1 MEAIRP
7 HGLSSRTVIHFP
19 SYDQNSGGKRLKSK
33 QNNGAAPM
41 ILVQIAL
48 CLILAS
54 RLTSVQSCGSGKI
67 VFGSTATAASGIKR
81 VSLLWQR
88 LMPRSVVITGQPGIG
103 VFLSSVTSCALSN
116 NPSCE
121 KVKHFGSLTPSVV
134 VSANR
139 SHFFG
144 MKMATVF
151 LFVRDGVFQR
161 NDESV
166 SACEFAR
173 FVWAFVDT
181 DERST
186 GVLGRLGG
194 FH

>member
-67 VFGSTATAASGIKR
+67 VFGSTTTVARGMKR
-81 VSLLWQR
+81 VRLLWQR

-144 MKMATVF
+144 MKMATVSYLSGMECF
-151 LFVRDGVFQR
+151 NETTRVSLPVSLRGSYGRSSIRMNAQPVFSE
-161 NDESV
+161 D
-166 SACEFAR
+166 
-173 FVWAFVDT
+173 
-181 DERST
+181 
-186 GVLGRLGG
+186 
-194 FH
+194 